1 MSCYVHF
8 ARHVHLSI
16 FALNVSTFSRN
27 QVMNSIREAGNTN
40 RVANKSQTFVAKLK
54 LSFPKFKFSMFFS
67 SLNPISLILLSSEL
81 LPVENVGQ
89 CGKAQPPLATLALV
103 RPQKS
108 SRNWSTQ
115 LRWHRLQ
122 TCVPRCVVWICL
134 VLRVLAFGA
143 CRQNF
148 WAWRVPSMCRAR
160 CFNTLIESSKG
171 LQGWNSFRI

>member
-1 MSCYVHF
+1 
-8 ARHVHLSI
+8 
-16 FALNVSTFSRN
+16 
-27 QVMNSIREAGNTN
+27 
-40 RVANKSQTFVAKLK
+40 
-54 LSFPKFKFSMFFS
+54 MFFS

-81 LPVENVGQ
+81 FPVENVGQ

-103 RPQKS
+103 RPQRS

-115 LRWHRLQ
+115 LRWHRLK

-171 LQGWNSFRI
+171 LQGATVSIQGISKHAPVCGEWCDLLTGPKKA